1 MSEYIKQAK
10 DFLTSTN
17 TTFKAEFLE
26 HGLHFEDD
34 KEERDIY
41 EITLKRGGRE
51 YIFNFGQSIIK
62 SGFYYTKGVQKTVLA
77 RKFLGIK
84 YSALLKVISCSY
96 LNNGKSDV
104 THLHYPTVPSEYDV
118 LACLTKYNPETFED
132 FCSEFGYDED
142 SRSAER
148 VYEAVKDE
156 YHNVAMLW
164 SETEIEDLQEIQ

>member
-26 HGLHFEDD
+26 HRLHFEGD

-41 EITLKRGGRE
+41 EITLNRGGRE
-51 YIFNFGQSIIK
+51 YIFNFGQSINN
-62 SGFYYTKGVQKTVLA
+62 SGFYYTKGVQKTVLD
-77 RKFLGIK
+77 RKFLDKKDFDLSKI
-84 YSALLKVISCSY
+84 INCSY

-104 THLHYPTVPSEYDV
+104 IHYPTVPSEYDV

-142 SRSAER
+142 SRNAER

-164 SETEIEDLQEIQ
+164 SETEMEDLQGIQ